1 MNMKKINVQN
11 FAFFFAPYKYPS
23 AIMLKVKRDKRNIFI
38 LFEVFC
44 FIYKTYMTRC
54 VDIPGDWEVVTPSTD
69 RLSDEV
75 TK

>member
-1 MNMKKINVQN
+1 
-11 FAFFFAPYKYPS
+11 
-23 AIMLKVKRDKRNIFI
+23 MLKVKRDKRNIFI